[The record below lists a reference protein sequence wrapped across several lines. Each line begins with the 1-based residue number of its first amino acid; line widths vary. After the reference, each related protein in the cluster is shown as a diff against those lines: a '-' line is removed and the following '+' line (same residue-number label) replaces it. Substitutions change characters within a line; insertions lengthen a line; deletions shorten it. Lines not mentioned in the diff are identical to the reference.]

1 MKLKEQ
7 LKDTKRLL
15 LSHMDPI
22 MVQTV
27 KELVRKDMRREIEAM
42 KNSDEGCSQKCRLMN
57 DMFRKDL
64 GRNKVIVNEVT
75 GFKWCEVC
83 QKQQPAAATQQ
94 QVCMAGCGQKIYNRC
109 LPLVR
114 EYGEMESEI
123 RLLKHQIQEITEA
136 SMKFSE
142 FQKAKKQI
150 EYEEMKQKSQTYSI
164 IDKSLMAIQQ
174 HD

>member
-1 MKLKEQ
+1 MFYKSPSLMSYTFTEIPHISIPFFTLTTLFFSLCSMWLESKEKNQEKRHLKLKEQ

-27 KELVRKDMRREIEAM
+27 KELVRKDMRREIESM

-64 GRNKVIVNEVT
+64 GRNKVIVHEIT

-83 QKQQPAAATQQ
+83 QKQ
-94 QVCMAGCGQKIYNRC
+94 
-109 LPLVR
+109 
-114 EYGEMESEI
+114 
-123 RLLKHQIQEITEA
+123 
-136 SMKFSE
+136 
-142 FQKAKKQI
+142 
-150 EYEEMKQKSQTYSI
+150 
-164 IDKSLMAIQQ
+164 
-174 HD
+174 